1 MDTTAIAT
9 ARERQGEF
17 CRSPATVTMMLL
29 IAVCALLGTAQAQ
42 VGSSGIVQAD
52 GRNEQFTPEFAND
65 ILFAGPAGIIT
76 KSGKN
81 RQLTAAEASLSIPI
95 RNNARKKRSP
105 QAAQPLVG
113 PSGILYPDGRFVQFT
128 TEQVANAVAFGP
140 SGIVQSNGVNTQH
153 NLRRKRS
160 VTSDGDV
167 VGPSAVV
174 FSNGQV
180 VQFSKPGVTIA
191 SRGPSGAVLSD
202 GTNVQFS

>member
-1 MDTTAIAT
+1 MGYTTAIAA

-42 VGSSGIVQAD
+42 VGSSGIVKAD

-95 RNNARKKRSP
+95 PIRNNARKKRSP

-113 PSGILYPDGRFVQFT
+113 PSGIF
-128 TEQVANAVAFGP
+128 
-140 SGIVQSNGVNTQH
+140 QSNGVNTQR

-160 VTSDGDV
+160 VTADGDV

-202 GTNVQFS
+202 GTNVQFSR